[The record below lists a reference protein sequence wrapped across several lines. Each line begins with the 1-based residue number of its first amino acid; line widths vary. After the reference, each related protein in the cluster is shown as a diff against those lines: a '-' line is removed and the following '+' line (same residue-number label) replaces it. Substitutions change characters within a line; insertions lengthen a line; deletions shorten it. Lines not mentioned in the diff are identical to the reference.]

1 MKKSKIILAT
11 CCTLVAM
18 LVNFIFAIIFH
29 GENGANIFTTVSGW
43 VSGFATIVL
52 GLIAIKINA
61 KYKEEN
67 DEFLKKQEE
76 MFWKNEKKTIVEL
89 YREQVIK
96 CYNIFTMFNYAE
108 ILNQLIANENKME
121 SPIYNLSILS
131 KIETEIH
138 NMFFTLSICKYYF
151 NFKKEL
157 FDSYGKYLSL
167 LNEMVDTYDDM
178 IYNKH
183 FEKGKKL
190 QKAYIDVV
198 NNFNIHISEIN
209 VFLSTHL
216 YTKSQDELTIM
227 LNDMRIQQ
235 LKWWEDAKS
244 KSNKETED

>member
-43 VSGFATIVL
+43 VSGVATIVL

-96 CYNIFTMFNYAE
+96 CYNIRP
-108 ILNQLIANENKME
+108 LNWHFLGIRQRGFAIVLRIGYYLVKDVSVRINGFCVVIEN
-121 SPIYNLSILS
+121 II
-131 KIETEIH
+131 
-138 NMFFTLSICKYYF
+138 
-151 NFKKEL
+151 
-157 FDSYGKYLSL
+157 
-167 LNEMVDTYDDM
+167 
-178 IYNKH
+178 
-183 FEKGKKL
+183 
-190 QKAYIDVV
+190 
-198 NNFNIHISEIN
+198 
-209 VFLSTHL
+209 
-216 YTKSQDELTIM
+216 KSQIKLTVF
-227 LNDMRIQQ
+227 
-235 LKWWEDAKS
+235 
-244 KSNKETED
+244 